1 MIKSDRE
8 SSISYQISYTENL
21 LRNVLNAR
29 LNEFNVDIT
38 PEQFLILDL
47 LIEENK
53 EISMQWISK
62 KIHRDNSSITRSIDC
77 LEKKNY
83 VSRINALK
91 DRRKK
96 IIIITEKGKE
106 IYIEAKKVAK
116 QHIEITTTRLT
127 NHQIEELLKSL
138 KIIQQNLIIY
148 KNEDKITQTK
158 SI

>member
-38 PEQFLILDL
+38 PEQLLILDL
-47 LIEENK
+47 LIEEDK

-83 VSRINALK
+83 VSRTNALK